1 MLKGFVNR
9 RYICEE
15 RQSAKEIAMT
25 HGRKMLLETLAGH
38 IALLESV
45 NPKKAGSPLARKTRR
60 YIKACLKGQDQWRRL
75 AA

>member
-1 MLKGFVNR
+1 
-9 RYICEE
+9 
-15 RQSAKEIAMT
+15 MT

-45 NPKKAGSPLARKTRR
+45 DPRKASSPLAIKTRR
-60 YIKACLKGQDQWRRL
+60 YIQACLKRHDGARRQ

>member
-1 MLKGFVNR
+1 
-9 RYICEE
+9 
-15 RQSAKEIAMT
+15 MT

-45 NPKKAGSPLARKTRR
+45 NPRKASSPVARKTRR
-60 YIKACLKGQDQWRRL
+60 YIKACLKRQDGFARPL